1 MENIKTFVKEHFYPW
16 KIQLTS
22 PQIEALKSYSGVHYK
37 EINTNLL
44 NDFIPSEKNM
54 EMIKLIDS
62 SLTSTP
68 PKNINLFRSEK
79 CEDKIEDLLLTFEAS
94 QDMGEISYPNFIST
108 SFNPSVAMRHIGI
121 ARMDYLNYTYKF
133 FNLKTSS
140 KLQCGYLDEDISKQ
154 KGTEDEILFARSYI
168 VKIKSFNLKD
178 GFDDII
184 EINGK
189 IETI

>member
-1 MENIKTFVKEHFYPW
+1 MENIKNFVKEHFYSW
-16 KIQLTS
+16 KTQLNS
-22 PQIEALKSYSGVHYK
+22 FQIEALKSYSGLHYA

-44 NDFIPSEKNM
+44 NNSIPSEKYI

-62 SLTSTP
+62 SLTSTS
-68 PKNINLFRSEK
+68 PKNVDLFRSEK
-79 CEDKIEDLLLTFEAS
+79 CEDKIEDLLLAFEAS

-108 SFNPSVAMRHIGI
+108 SFNPTVAMRHIGI

-133 FNLKTSS
+133 FNLKTSP

-154 KGTEDEILFARSYI
+154 EGTEDEILFRRSYI

-178 GFDDII
+178 GFDDVI